1 MIIFGGMSLED
12 DLSDVW
18 ILSPELEVVDFSA
31 VSGPQIQYELETRI
45 PQEMKTIEPKEPS
58 KVVDM
63 SQLEGMKAD
72 IIEKIGGIFDVLS
85 AQLQDLT
92 IMKRTLEAD
101 RAAFEAERDE
111 HYKLYDK
118 QQKELKD
125 MLESH
130 RAETEQWITKQRLEI
145 DAQRRGNEEVR
156 LHLDNEATE
165 LQGAKEL
172 FTEKSRKLDAIMKQ
186 VQGLAD

>member
-1 MIIFGGMSLED
+1 
-12 DLSDVW
+12 
-18 ILSPELEVVDFSA
+18 
-31 VSGPQIQYELETRI
+31 
-45 PQEMKTIEPKEPS
+45 
-58 KVVDM
+58 
-63 SQLEGMKAD
+63 
-72 IIEKIGGIFDVLS
+72 
-85 AQLQDLT
+85 
-92 IMKRTLEAD
+92 MKRTLEAD

-125 MLESH
+125 MLECH
-130 RAETEQWITKQRLEI
+130 RAETEQWITEQRLEV
-145 DAQRRGNEEVR
+145 DAQR

>member
-1 MIIFGGMSLED
+1 MH
-12 DLSDVW
+12 
-18 ILSPELEVVDFSA
+18 
-31 VSGPQIQYELETRI
+31 Q
-45 PQEMKTIEPKEPS
+45 
-58 KVVDM
+58 
-63 SQLEGMKAD
+63 
-72 IIEKIGGIFDVLS
+72 
-85 AQLQDLT
+85 
-92 IMKRTLEAD
+92 
-101 RAAFEAERDE
+101 
-111 HYKLYDK
+111 
-118 QQKELKD
+118 ELKD